1 MFSTHCRKNCAFKV
15 FGAKFEMVEGLTD
28 GAECSLPAVDAA
40 ALERGLAEP
49 VHAAGQRNTDVT
61 VSTFPGD
68 KGLQTS

>member
-1 MFSTHCRKNCAFKV
+1 
-15 FGAKFEMVEGLTD
+15 MVEGLTD